1 MKHVFQHPP
10 ETPSPTGRKYWRTM
24 GELNDTPEFRGWLE
38 REFPAGID
46 ELETD
51 GLSRRS
57 FLQLMG
63 GSLAL
68 AGFGLSGCRRP
79 EAFLV
84 PFAKSAEWTIP
95 GNNLLY
101 ATSMPRRNG
110 ALPLIVTTTDGRP
123 IKNEGNPLH
132 PVSNGGTDTYAQAS
146 ILELYDPERSR
157 AFALDGKASDAA
169 AFADWVSQ
177 LRAEAKADG
186 GASLAILTGESMSP
200 TRERLR
206 AELQQQ
212 FPKMTWCVYEPLS
225 NDNEREATK
234 AAFGSVAMKVTP
246 KFAKADVI
254 LALDSDFLCIE
265 DGGIAAS
272 RDFASRRRVAASTDS
287 MNRLYAV
294 ENRYTI
300 TGGMADH
307 RLRCPASQI
316 GAVTVAF
323 AKAVA
328 DATSSGPLTDMLS
341 TVPATEVQ
349 KLEKSLPW
357 ITEAAKDL
365 VDNRGK
371 CLVVVG
377 ANQPGWVHALGFA
390 INGALG
396 NFGTT
401 LTAISTAA
409 PAGASLG
416 ALADK
421 MKSGAVKALF
431 VFGGNPAYNAPTD
444 LNWPELQ
451 KKVANVV
458 RLGLFEDETSVG
470 AKWHVPA
477 AHYLESWGDDRS
489 SDGTYVAV
497 QPMILPLHGGVSELE
512 VMAALAGR
520 EKVEGPQLIQETFK
534 TIAKNVSDEALAW
547 NSFLREGFLAN
558 SAAAEANATFN
569 AGGAKS
575 YLQTNFK
582 SAPVP
587 AAEAM
592 EVVLTPDYSVWDGRY
607 ANNGWMQELADPV
620 TKLTWDN
627 AALMSPATATKLG
640 LTWRED
646 DIRDGKGTG
655 VYGDWIEI
663 AVGDRKVKAAVLVDP
678 GHVDNSVSLS
688 LGYGRE
694 VVGRIGRDAGF
705 NAYPLRSSGAL
716 YFVSGAKVAKVAGD
730 PYVFSTTQH
739 HYNMEGRALVR
750 ELPLETY
757 REHPGFGEDG
767 KSFVQKFGMDAHIPP
782 SATIYNH
789 PKLEAEQQWGMAI
802 DLNTCTGCSACVV
815 ACQSENNIPIVG
827 KHQVRRGRIM
837 QWIRMDRY
845 YSSASA
851 NDEDPQVM
859 MQPVTCHHCE
869 NAPCETVCPVNAT
882 VHNEEG
888 LNVMAYN
895 RCIGTRYCANN
906 CPYKVRRFN
915 YFDYNSRPLD
925 KLYLGPLAHKGV
937 AETIQLSK
945 NPNVTVRMRGVME
958 KCTFCVQRIEEAKI
972 GQLRI
977 ARDSNN
983 TKVPTNQIKTACQQV
998 CPSEAIVFGDIK
1010 DPNSTVSKL
1019 KKRDLNYTMLD
1030 YLNIQPRL
1038 SYLARLRN
1046 PNPKM
1051 PGAAAVGMSTLKD
1064 AHGHAEPAHH

>member
-10 ETPSPTGRKYWRTM
+10 EAPSPTGRKYWRTM

-57 FLQLMG
+57 FLSLMG

-68 AGFGLSGCRRP
+68 AGLGMSGCRRP

-84 PFAKSAEWTIP
+84 PFTKSAEWLVP

-101 ATSMPRRNG
+101 ATSMPRRGG
-110 ALPLIVTTTDGRP
+110 AMPLIVTTTDGRP
-123 IKNEGNPLH
+123 IKNEGNPIH
-132 PVSNGGTDTYAQAS
+132 PSGIGATDTFAQAS
-146 ILELYDPERSR
+146 ILELYDPERSTT
-157 AFALDGKASDAA
+157 FLLDGQLSDVT
-169 AFADWVSQ
+169 AFADWIKE
-177 LRAEAKADG
+177 LRVAAKADG
-186 GASLAILTGESMSP
+186 GASLAILTGESLSP
-200 TRERLR
+200 SRERMR
-206 AELQQQ
+206 AELLQQ
-212 FPKMTWCVYEPLS
+212 FPKLTWCVYEPLS

-234 AAFGSVAMKVTP
+234 STFGSAAIKVVP
-246 KFAKADVI
+246 RFAKADVI
-254 LALDSDFLCIE
+254 LSLDSDFLCVE
-265 DGGIAAS
+265 EGGLEAS
-272 RDFASRRRVAASTDS
+272 RDFSSKRRVAASTDA

-316 GAVTVAF
+316 GAVAVAL

-328 DATSSGPLTDMLS
+328 DGTSSGTLS
-341 TVPATEVQ
+341 DLLSVLPATEVA
-349 KLEKSLPW
+349 KLEKSMPW
-357 ITEAAKDL
+357 ISEAAKDL
-365 VDNRGK
+365 VASRGRSV
-371 CLVVVG
+371 VVVG
-377 ANQPGWVHALGFA
+377 PQQPAWVHALGYA

-396 NFGTT
+396 SYGTT
-401 LTAISTAA
+401 LAAMTA
-409 PAGASLG
+409 PAPTGVSLS
-416 ALADK
+416 ALAEK
-421 MKSGAVKALF
+421 MKSGAVKTLF
-431 VFGGNPAYNAPTD
+431 IFGGNPAYNAPAD
-444 LNWPELQ
+444 LNWPDLQ
-451 KKVANVV
+451 KKVASVV
-458 RLGLFEDETSVG
+458 RVGLFDDETSTG

-489 SDGTYVAV
+489 TDGTYVPV

-512 VMAALAGR
+512 VLAWVAGR
-520 EKVEGPQLIQETFK
+520 EKLEGPQLIQETFK
-534 TIAKNVSDEALAW
+534 TIAKNVSDEPLAW
-547 NSFLREGFLAN
+547 NNFLREGFLAN
-558 SAAAEANATFN
+558 SAPAEASATFN
-569 AGGAKS
+569 AGTAKAFV
-575 YLQTNFK
+575 QANFK
-582 SAPVP
+582 SPPVP
-587 AAEAM
+587 TAEAM

-607 ANNGWMQELADPV
+607 TNNGWLQELADPI

-640 LTWRED
+640 LKWKED

-655 VYGDWIEI
+655 VTGDWIEI
-663 AVGDRKVKAAVLVDP
+663 VVGERKVKAAVLVDP

-694 VVGRIGRDAGF
+694 KVGRIGRDAGF
-705 NAYPLRSSGAL
+705 NAYPLRTSAAL
-716 YFVSGAKVAKVAGD
+716 YFVNGAKVGKIAGD
-730 PYVFSTTQH
+730 EYVFSTTQH

-757 REHPGFGEDG
+757 RQHPGFDENG
-767 KSFVQKFGMDAHIPP
+767 KSFVQKFGMDSHIPP
-782 SATIYNH
+782 NVSIYNH
-789 PKLEAEQQWGMAI
+789 PPMTAQQQWGMAI
-802 DLNTCTGCSACVV
+802 DLNTCTGCSACIV

-845 YSSASA
+845 YSTMNEA
-851 NDEDPQVM
+851 DEDPQVM

-925 KLYLGPLAHKGV
+925 QLYLGPLAKKGV
-937 AETIQLSK
+937 AETVKLSK

-983 TKVPTNQIKTACQQV
+983 TKVPTDSFKTACQQV
-998 CPSEAIVFGDIK
+998 CPSEAIIFGDIA
-1010 DPNSTVSKL
+1010 DPKSKVSIL
-1019 KKRDLNYTMLD
+1019 KARDLNYKMLE

-1051 PGAAAVGMSTLKD
+1051 PGAGAVGMSTLKD
-1064 AHGHAEPAHH
+1064 SHATTH

>member
-10 ETPSPTGRKYWRTM
+10 EAPSPTGRKYWRTM

-38 REFPAGID
+38 REFPSGID
-46 ELETD
+46 EMETD
-51 GLSRRS
+51 ALSRRS

-68 AGFGLSGCRRP
+68 AGLGMSGCRRP

-84 PFAKSAEWTIP
+84 PFTKSAEWLIP
-95 GNNLLY
+95 GENLLY
-101 ATSMPRRNG
+101 ATSMPRRGG
-110 ALPLIVTTTDGRP
+110 AMPLLVTTTDGRP

-132 PVSNGGTDTYAQAS
+132 PASNGGTDTYAQAS

-157 AFALDGKASDAA
+157 TFLFDGQPSDAA
-169 AFADWVSQ
+169 TFADWLTK

-186 GASLAILTGESMSP
+186 GASLAILTGESSSP
-200 TRERLR
+200 TRERVR
-206 AELQQQ
+206 GMLQQQ

-225 NDNEREATK
+225 NDNEREAMK
-234 AAFGSVAMKVTP
+234 AAFGSAAMKIVP

-254 LALDSDFLCIE
+254 VSLDSDFLCVE
-265 DGGIAAS
+265 ESDLAAV
-272 RDFASRRRVAASTDS
+272 RDFSSRRRVAAATDS
-287 MNRLYAV
+287 MNRLYSV
-294 ENRYTI
+294 ENRFTV

-307 RLRCPASQI
+307 RLRCPASQV
-316 GAVTVAF
+316 GAVAVAL

-328 DATSSGPLTDMLS
+328 DATTSGPLTDLLS
-341 TVPATEVQ
+341 AVQATELK

-357 ITEAAKDL
+357 INEAAKDL
-365 VDNRGK
+365 VANRGK
-371 CLVVVG
+371 SLVMVG
-377 ANQPGWVHALGFA
+377 ANQPAWVHALGFA

-396 NFGTT
+396 SYGTT
-401 LTAISTAA
+401 LTAVAVPA
-409 PAGASLG
+409 PAGVSLASL
-416 ALADK
+416 AEK
-421 MKSGAVKALF
+421 MKSGAVKTLF
-431 VFGGNPAYNAPTD
+431 VFGGNPAYNAPAD

-451 KKVANVV
+451 KKVAVV
-458 RLGLFEDETSVG
+458 ARVGTYDDETSTG

-512 VMAALAGR
+512 VLAGLAGR
-520 EKVEGPQLIQETFK
+520 ETIEGPALIQETFK
-534 TIAKNVSDEALAW
+534 TIAKNVSDDALAW
-547 NSFLREGFLAN
+547 NDFLRNGFLAN
-558 SAAAEANATFN
+558 SAAAETSATFN
-569 AGGAKS
+569 PAGAKAFV
-575 YLQTNFK
+575 QTNFK
-582 SAPVP
+582 SPPLPTAD
-587 AAEAM
+587 AM
-592 EVVLTPDYSVWDGRY
+592 EFVITPDYSVWDGRY
-607 ANNGWMQELADPV
+607 TNNGWLQELADPI

-627 AALMSPATATKLG
+627 AALMSKATATKLG
-640 LTWRED
+640 LKWRED

-655 VYGDWIEI
+655 VTGDWIEI
-663 AVGDRKVKAAVLVDP
+663 SVGDRKVKAAVLVDP

-694 VVGRIGRDAGF
+694 KVGRIGRDAGF
-705 NAYPLRSSGAL
+705 NAYPLRTTASP
-716 YFVSGAKVAKVAGD
+716 YFVSGVKVSKVAGET
-730 PYVFSTTQH
+730 YIFSTTQH

-750 ELPLETY
+750 ELPIQAY
-757 REHPGFGEDG
+757 REQAGFDHEGR
-767 KSFVQKFGMDAHIPP
+767 SFVQKFGMDSHIPP
-782 SATIYNH
+782 SVSIYKH
-789 PKLEAEQQWGMAI
+789 PPMTAQHQWGMAI
-802 DLNTCTGCSACVV
+802 DLSTCTGCSACVI

-845 YSSASA
+845 YSTMADKED
-851 NDEDPQVM
+851 DEDPQVM

-925 KLYLGPLAHKGV
+925 QLYLGPLAKKGV
-937 AETIQLSK
+937 AETVKLSK

-972 GQLRI
+972 GQLRV

-983 TKVPTNQIKTACQQV
+983 TKVPTDSFKTACQQV
-998 CPSEAIVFGDIK
+998 CPSEAIVFGDIA
-1010 DPNSTVSKL
+1010 DPESKVTKL

-1030 YLNIQPRL
+1030 YLNIQPRV
-1038 SYLARLRN
+1038 SYLARVRN

-1051 PGAAAVGMSTLKD
+1051 PGAETVGMSTLKD
-1064 AHGHAEPAHH
+1064 SHGH

>member
-24 GELNDTPEFRGWLE
+24 GELNDTPEFRSWLE
-38 REFPAGID
+38 REFPKGID
-46 ELETD
+46 ELEAD
-51 GLSRRS
+51 GLSRRN

-68 AGFGLSGCRRP
+68 AGFGMSGCRRP
-79 EAFLV
+79 EAYLV

-95 GNNLLY
+95 GHNLLY

-146 ILELYDPERSR
+146 MLELYDPERSR
-157 AFALDGKASDAA
+157 TFLLAGKPSDAA
-169 AFADWVSQ
+169 AFADGMTK
-177 LRAEAKADG
+177 LRAEAQADG
-186 GASLAILTGESMSP
+186 GAGLAVLMGESMSP
-200 TRERLR
+200 SRERMR
-206 AELQQQ
+206 AELQKQ
-212 FPKMTWCVYEPLS
+212 FPKMTWCVYEALS

-234 AAFGSVAMKVTP
+234 AAFGTAAMKVTA

-254 LALDSDFLCIE
+254 LALDSDFLCVE
-265 DGGIAAS
+265 EGGMAVS
-272 RDFASRRRVAASTDS
+272 RDFAARRRIAVSTDA

-316 GAVTVAF
+316 GAVTVAL
-323 AKAVA
+323 AKAIA
-328 DATSSGPLTDMLS
+328 DATNSGPLTDMLS

-365 VDNRGK
+365 VANRGK
-371 CLVVVG
+371 SLVVVG

-401 LTAISTAA
+401 LTAIPTAA
-409 PAGASLG
+409 PAEVPLA
-416 ALADK
+416 ALVEK
-421 MKSGAVKALF
+421 MKAGAVKTLF
-431 VFGGNPAYNAPTD
+431 IFGGNPAYNAPTD
-444 LNWPELQ
+444 LNWPEQQ
-451 KKVANVV
+451 KKVSTVV
-458 RLGLFEDETSVG
+458 RHGLFEDETSVG
-470 AKWHVPA
+470 AKWHLPA

-512 VMAALAGR
+512 VLAALAGR
-520 EKVEGPQLIQETFK
+520 DKIEGPQLVKETFQG
-534 TIAKNVSDEALAW
+534 IARNVSDEAMAW
-547 NSFLREGFLAN
+547 NTFLREGFLAN
-558 SAAAEANATFN
+558 SAAAEATATFN
-569 AGGAKS
+569 PGGAKS
-575 YLQTNFK
+575 YLQANFK

-587 AAEAM
+587 TADAM

-607 ANNGWMQELADPV
+607 TNNGWLQELADPI

-627 AALMSPATATKLG
+627 AALMSPATAKKLG
-640 LTWRED
+640 IKILEEE
-646 DIRDGKGTG
+646 IRDGQGTG
-655 VYGDWIEI
+655 LNGDWIEI
-663 AVGDRKVKAAVLVDP
+663 VVGDRKVKAAVLVDP

-694 VVGRIGRDAGF
+694 VVGRIGLYTGF

-716 YFVSGAKVAKVAGD
+716 YFVSGAKVSKLAD
-730 PYVFSTTQH
+730 EPHVFSTTQQ

-767 KSFVQKFGMDAHIPP
+767 RSFVQKFGMDSHIPP
-782 SATIYNH
+782 SVSIYKH
-789 PKLEAEQQWGMAI
+789 PPLDAKQQWGMAI

-815 ACQSENNIPIVG
+815 ACQNENNIPIVG
-827 KHQVRRGRIM
+827 KEQVRRGRIM

-845 YSSASA
+845 YSSATPQ
-851 NDEDPQVM
+851 DEDPQVM

-915 YFDYNSRPLD
+915 YFDYNLRPLD
-925 KLYLGPLAHKGV
+925 QLRWGPLAKKGM
-937 AETIQLSK
+937 AETLQLSK

-972 GQLRI
+972 AQLRV

-983 TKVPTNQIKTACQQV
+983 TKVPTDRIKTACQQV
-998 CPSEAIVFGDIK
+998 CPSEAIIFGDIA

-1030 YLNIQPRL
+1030 YLNIQPRV

-1064 AHGHAEPAHH
+1064 SPGH